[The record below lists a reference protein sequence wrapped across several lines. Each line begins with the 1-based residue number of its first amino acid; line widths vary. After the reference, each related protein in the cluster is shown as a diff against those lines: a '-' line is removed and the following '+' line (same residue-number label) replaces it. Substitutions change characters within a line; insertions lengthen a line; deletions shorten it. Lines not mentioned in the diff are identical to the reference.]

1 MSGEEHVQQVRIFGE
16 AYALRS
22 ADSPDYVQ
30 RVGQYVDEKYYEIA
44 KGAPNFPLAK
54 MGVLASLNIADE
66 LFRQQAS
73 RREAE
78 AAAAAK
84 VGELIA
90 LLEETLEGRG
100 PREPGE
106 TGVAAGRT
114 A

>member
-1 MSGEEHVQQVRIFGE
+1 VSEEERVQPVRIFGE
-16 AYALRS
+16 TYALRS
-22 ADSPDYVQ
+22 ADPPEYVQ
-30 RVGQYVDEKYYEIA
+30 RVGQYVDEKFYDIA
-44 KGAPNFPLAK
+44 RGGTNLPVAK

-66 LFRQQAS
+66 LFRRETS
-73 RREAE
+73 RQEAE

-90 LLEETLEGRG
+90 LLEEGLEGRG